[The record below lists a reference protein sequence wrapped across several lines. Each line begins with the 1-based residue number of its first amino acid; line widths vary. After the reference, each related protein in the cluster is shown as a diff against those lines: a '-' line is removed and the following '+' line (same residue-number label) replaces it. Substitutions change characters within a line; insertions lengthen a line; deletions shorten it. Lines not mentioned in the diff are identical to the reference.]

1 MENQKDRRES
11 PRRSTLHAL
20 GQLIKNL
27 LCLGLLTAPGV
38 GAFCLL
44 FALQILETRV
54 SILMYR
60 GLLLASLA
68 IVAQVVAIKLLWRC
82 SWLNQAY
89 SPSSR
94 SALIVSAG
102 GLAFALNIA
111 FFIVIPVTT
120 GRSVSV
126 FLLGQLT
133 GSAEGISK
141 TELRD
146 ALVTSYVDDY
156 DAVNRRMQEQITSGN
171 VSYQVGRFILT
182 PQGRQFIKC
191 SRFVGS
197 VFGADLRYISLPSN
211 RTPLPALRAGGTVA
225 TSHSIRT
232 V

>member
-1 MENQKDRRES
+1 MDTQKDMGES
-11 PRRSTLHAL
+11 SRRSALDAL
-20 GQLIKNL
+20 GQLIKDL

-38 GAFCLL
+38 GAFCL
-44 FALQILETRV
+44 FFSLQILETRV

-102 GLAFALNIA
+102 GLAFALNIV
-111 FFIVIPVTT
+111 FFIVIPVTID
-120 GRSVSV
+120 RSVSV
-126 FLLGQLT
+126 FLLGRLT
-133 GSAEGISK
+133 GSAEGLSK

-146 ALVTSYVDDY
+146 ALVTTYVDDY

-171 VSYQVGRFILT
+171 VSYQAGRFILT
-182 PQGRQFIKC
+182 PQGRQFIKF

-197 VFGADLRYISLPSN
+197 VFGADPRYISPPSN
-211 RTPLPALRAGGTVA
+211 RNPHPALRAGGTVT
-225 TSHSIRT
+225 TSH
-232 V
+232 